1 MSSFRLD
8 DLISRLSERASRIFK
23 NRETLRPDYIPD
35 ELPHRDKEIYKL
47 AEILFHPLLKGD
59 RPSNVFIYG
68 YPGTGKTATTKHVF
82 KAIKEK
88 LAPRLQVPVY
98 CLIINCKIDDTNYRI
113 LKEIN
118 DFFSIPTPHTGL
130 SLAELYTRIVKELK
144 RRTGFFILALDEI
157 DNFVKK
163 SGDEI
168 LYKLTRIN
176 SEGITTKVSLVGIT
190 NDLHF
195 KEYLDPRV
203 KSSLSEEELVFTPY
217 TADQLRDILYARA
230 KIALYE
236 DSYTDGAIN
245 LCASIAAKEHG
256 DVRRALDLLRV
267 AGELAE
273 RRNDPKITEDHV
285 KEALRIMERD
295 KIWEVVISL
304 PFHSKLVLLVIA
316 YLQERFLRE
325 CTTGE
330 VYEEYVKICRE
341 IGQEPLTAR
350 RVSDIINE
358 LDMGGLIKANL
369 TSKGRYGR
377 TKYISLRIDK
387 DETFRA
393 LKEDE
398 RLEFIIQS
406 ISSWNR

>member
-1 MSSFRLD
+1 MSSFKLD
-8 DLISRLSERASRIFK
+8 DLINKLSERTSRIFK

-47 AEILFHPLLKGD
+47 AEILFHPLLRGD
-59 RPSNVFIYG
+59 RPSNIFIYG

-82 KAIKEK
+82 KMMKEK
-88 LAPRLQVPVY
+88 LAPRLQAPVSSF
-98 CLIINCKIDDTNYRI
+98 IINCKIDDTNYRI

-118 DFFSIPTPHTGL
+118 DFFNIPTPHTGL
-130 SLAELYTRIVKELK
+130 SLAELYSRIVKELK
-144 RRTGFFILALDEI
+144 RRNGYFILALDEI

-176 SEGITTKVSLVGIT
+176 SEGITTKVSLIGIT

-217 TADQLRDILYARA
+217 TAEQLRDILYARA
-230 KIALYE
+230 RIALFE
-236 DSYTDGAIN
+236 NSYTDAAIN

-267 AGELAE
+267 AGEIAE
-273 RRNDPKITEDHV
+273 RRNDEKITEDHV
-285 KEALRIMERD
+285 RDAMKIMERD
-295 KIWEVVISL
+295 KIWEIVISL
-304 PFHSKLVLLVIA
+304 PFHSKLVLLVITA
-316 YLQERFLRE
+316 LQQKFFRE
-325 CTTGE
+325 IMTGE
-330 VYEEYVKICRE
+330 VYEEYVRLCKE

-350 RVSDIINE
+350 RVSDILNE
-358 LDMGGLIKANL
+358 LDMGGLIKATL

-377 TKYISLRIDK
+377 TKFISLRIDK
-387 DETFRA
+387 DEMLRA

-398 RLEFIIQS
+398 RLEAIVQV
-406 ISSWNR
+406 ISSWH

>member
-1 MSSFRLD
+1 MSSFKFD
-8 DLISRLSERASRIFK
+8 DLIEKLTKRTSQIFK

-35 ELPHRDKEIYKL
+35 ELPHRDREIYKL
-47 AEILFHPLLKGD
+47 AEIFFHPLLKGD
-59 RPSNVFIYG
+59 RPSNIFIYG

-82 KAIKEK
+82 KLMKEK
-88 LAPRLQVPVY
+88 LAPRLTTPVY
-98 CLIINCKIDDTNYRI
+98 CLMINCKIDDTNYRI

-118 DFFSIPTPHTGL
+118 DYFNIPAPHTGL
-130 SLAELYTRIVKELK
+130 SIAELYSRIVRELK
-144 RRTGFFILALDEI
+144 RRVGFFILALDEI

-176 SEGITTKVSLVGIT
+176 SEGISTKLSLVGIT

-217 TADQLRDILYARA
+217 NAEQLRDILYARA

-236 DSYTDGAIN
+236 NSYTEGVIN

-273 RRNDPKITEDHV
+273 RNNDPQITESHV
-285 KEALRIMERD
+285 REALAIMERN
-295 KIWEVVISL
+295 KIWEIVTSL
-304 PFHSKLVLLVIA
+304 PFHSKLVLLVITMLQLK
-316 YLQERFLRE
+316 YLRD

-330 VYEEYVKICRE
+330 VYEEYVKLCKE
-341 IGQEPLTAR
+341 IGLDSLTAR

-358 LDMGGLIKANL
+358 LDMGGLIRANL

-387 DETFRA
+387 DELLRA

-398 RLEFIIQS
+398 RLLGIIYS
-406 ISSWNR
+406 FSSRNS

>member
-1 MSSFRLD
+1 MSSFKLD
-8 DLISRLSERASRIFK
+8 DLINKLSERTSRIFK

-47 AEILFHPLLKGD
+47 AEILFHPLLRGD
-59 RPSNVFIYG
+59 RPSNIFIYG

-82 KAIKEK
+82 KMMKEK
-88 LAPRLQVPVY
+88 LAPRLQLPVY
-98 CLIINCKIDDTNYRI
+98 SLIINCKIDDTNYRI

-118 DFFSIPTPHTGL
+118 DFFNIPTPHTGL
-130 SLAELYTRIVKELK
+130 SLAELYSRIVKELK
-144 RRTGFFILALDEI
+144 RRNGYFILALDEI

-176 SEGITTKVSLVGIT
+176 SEEISTKVSLIGIT

-203 KSSLSEEELVFTPY
+203 KSSLGEEELVFTPY

-230 KIALYE
+230 KLALYE
-236 DSYTDGAIN
+236 NSYTDAAIN

-267 AGELAE
+267 AGEIAE
-273 RRNDPKITEDHV
+273 RNNDDKIREDHV
-285 KEALRIMERD
+285 REAMRIMERD
-295 KIWEVVISL
+295 KIWEIVISL

-316 YLQERFLRE
+316 LLQQKYLRE
-325 CTTGE
+325 CITGE
-330 VYEEYVKICRE
+330 VYEEYVRICKE

-358 LDMGGLIKANL
+358 LDMGGLIKATL
-369 TSKGRYGR
+369 ASKGRYGR
-377 TKYISLRIDK
+377 TKFISLRIDK
-387 DETFRA
+387 DEIFRA

-398 RLEFIIQS
+398 RLEPIIQV
-406 ISSWNR
+406 ISSRY